1 MGKDA
6 QASTYLFAF
15 LPFHSKQSWKA
26 QSKEKKGMGESQ
38 EMTLIIKY
46 GKETDR
52 ISFPLYN
59 DELCMA
65 GKPAN

>member
-1 MGKDA
+1 MPKHLH
-6 QASTYLFAF
+6 TF
-15 LPFHSKQSWKA
+15 LHFYHFIPNSWKA

-52 ISFPLYN
+52 IRFPLYN